1 MVSEEENLRK
11 IIEESEKKIMDAKA
25 KLELIEKKKFE
36 EEITR
41 LQEWVHLDWKLTNG
55 LNLSSR
61 KGRNQ

>member
-41 LQEWVHLDWKLTNG
+41 LQE
-55 LNLSSR
+55 
-61 KGRNQ
+61 

>member
-1 MVSEEENLRK
+1 MSLFNELIPYPYNYYQTMISEEENLRK

-41 LQEWVHLDWKLTNG
+41 LQE
-55 LNLSSR
+55 
-61 KGRNQ
+61 